1 MGVFRALVVGVK
13 VVVERS
19 VYIDREDA
27 RKVEEEERN
36 LFLRGV
42 LEQMGVSLDE
52 IWPEIILT
60 VEQKRKLRDIL
71 SQLELEIVD
80 DRDRGFKIYSRND
93 LVAEWFKPRFI
104 LREDKSARSLSKKL
118 YYEMIIK
125 TESLY
130 EGENSEQ
137 N

>member
-1 MGVFRALVVGVK
+1 MDVRHVFVVGAK

-19 VYIDREDA
+19 IYIDREDA

-60 VEQKRKLRDIL
+60 AEQKRKLRDIL

-80 DRDRGFKIYSRND
+80 DGDRGFKIYSQND

-104 LREDKSARSLSKKL
+104 LREDRSARTLSKRL

-130 EGENSEQ
+130 EGENSE
-137 N
+137 

>member
-1 MGVFRALVVGVK
+1 MGVFHVHVVGAR

-19 VYIDREDA
+19 LYIDREDA

-52 IWPEIILT
+52 VWPEIILT
-60 VEQKRKLRDIL
+60 AEQKRKLRDIL

-80 DRDRGFKIYSRND
+80 DGDRGFKIYSRDD

-104 LREDKSARSLSKKL
+104 LREDRSAKTVSKRL

-130 EGENSEQ
+130 EGEKSE
-137 N
+137 